1 MNLFKRTNAPVLK
14 SNRPQD
20 PFSLMNEM
28 MNNMWTEGS
37 YGKDFSPSVE
47 VKETKTDY
55 SVIAELA
62 GMNKEDIDVHFENN
76 TLYLKGEKKY
86 EKKSNEDE
94 KVQYTERYYGSFMR
108 NIPFADEIDTQK
120 IDADFKNGLLTIKLA
135 KKPIDRSYTSKITV
149 K

>member
-1 MNLFKRTNAPVLK
+1 MNLFKRNAAPVLK

-20 PFSLMNEM
+20 PFSLMNEI

-47 VKETKTDY
+47 VKETKNDY
-55 SVIAELA
+55 AVVAELA

-94 KVQYTERYYGSFMR
+94 KVQYSERYYGSFMR
-108 NIPFADEIDTQK
+108 TIPFAEEIDAQK
-120 IDADFKNGLLTIKLA
+120 IDANFKDGLLTIKLA
-135 KKPIDRSYTSKITV
+135 KKPFDRAYANKITV